1 MLLGSLTHGVDWL
14 AHHWRIGP
22 DRNLLVAA
30 VKDGHE
36 DASEVIRRLE
46 KLQIPFLTSACRG
59 LGLGDAFSGR
69 QFSAV
74 IAQNNIDRWDH
85 ENGEQRGGR
94 QAEQQRDGETLKD
107 RIDQDCGRPDHRR
120 QCR

>member
-1 MLLGSLTHGVDWL
+1 MKQLMVHWCNSSCPRIEGIDCSLHAYQWL
-14 AHHWRIGP
+14 
-22 DRNLLVAA
+22 V
-30 VKDGHE
+30 
-36 DASEVIRRLE
+36 LE
-46 KLQIPFLTSACRG
+46 TVRTSACRG